1 MFNKLDELFFHTILL
16 NKQLFDDMMDKTIEY
31 KLNLT
36 KDIVQLRTS
45 KIDVEYDGKTKKH
58 IIILFGLY
66 DKIGR
71 IYKWMGQTNELLAE
85 QLMRYDVED
94 IFGTYQ
100 TIDKIFSS
108 EFTIANKEHLAI
120 PYLMAILNPA
130 FNLIRF
136 ESEDG
141 SLYFYALVNLGIK
154 DNFIFEKFISD
165 MTIYKNLALAN
176 KVSAN
181 TSNKGKISRQSIKK
195 KDGMKHKTKGQ

>member
-1 MFNKLDELFFHTILL
+1 MFDKLDELFFHTILL
-16 NKQLFDDMMDKTIEY
+16 NKQLFDNMINKTLEY

-36 KDIVQLRTS
+36 KDIVQLQTS
-45 KIDVEYDGKTKKH
+45 KIDVEYKGETKKH

-66 DKIGR
+66 NKIGR
-71 IYKWMGQTNELLAE
+71 IYKWIGQTHKLLVE

-94 IFGTYQ
+94 IFGTFH

-108 EFTIANKEHLAI
+108 EFVIGNREHLAI

-130 FNLIRF
+130 LNLVRF

-141 SLYFYALVNLGIK
+141 SLYFYALINLDIK

-165 MTIYKNLALAN
+165 MRIYKNLALVN
-176 KVSAN
+176 KPNIASP
-181 TSNKGKISRQSIKK
+181 KISRQSKK
-195 KDGMKHKTKGQ
+195 NKSKHNK